1 MAKDIK
7 IGKWSSTPEDIYGN
21 VDGGFPLVVFNS
33 AMDTALMLSPASTFM
48 SANQYSFKD
57 DQTGET
63 VLTFGPMSSIDEVI
77 MIVHIQICCR
87 GVWGWRV
94 EGVQRKSTSFYQG
107 GDLGD
112 NSTLICPESPSLLT
126 LPLPCINLFIFHLM
140 YDVNT
145 L

>member
-1 MAKDIK
+1 
-7 IGKWSSTPEDIYGN
+7 
-21 VDGGFPLVVFNS
+21 
-33 AMDTALMLSPASTFM
+33 MLSPASTFM

-87 GVWGWRV
+87 ECVGVASGGSTKEIILLLRLRV
-94 EGVQRKSTSFYQG
+94 LIKPTSFYQG

-112 NSTLICPESPSLLT
+112 NFYVDMSWVTFPSYIT
-126 LPLPCINLFIFHLM
+126 PAMHKFVHISSNVWCQYFI
-140 YDVNT
+140 DSS
-145 L
+145 